1 MCHYCRAV
9 CQKICRYVLVLP
21 ERNGIERV
29 FGFRSFG
36 ARYTRAASGGRRQG
50 AGVHQDEAG
59 CHLSASHKGLV

>member
-1 MCHYCRAV
+1 
-9 CQKICRYVLVLP
+9 VLP
-21 ERNGIERV
+21 ERNDSERV

-50 AGVHQDEAG
+50 AGVHQDKAG